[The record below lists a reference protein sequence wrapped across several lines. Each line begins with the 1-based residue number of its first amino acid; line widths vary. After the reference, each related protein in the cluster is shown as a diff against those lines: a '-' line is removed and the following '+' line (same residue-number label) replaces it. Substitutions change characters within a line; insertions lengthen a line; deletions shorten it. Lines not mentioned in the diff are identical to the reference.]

1 MADDIEKFFNKAFK
15 KIEKQVEFASVL
27 AANAIAADVKTGVE
41 RQLKADID
49 RPTPFTQKAFKI
61 TRANKR
67 TKTATVSIKP
77 VQVKS
82 IAERPPM
89 YHPPLPYPMSLSEV
103 DWEIMTPELME
114 QYLQN
119 LENGDA
125 PRRAY
130 YSLSSKEYEN
140 LSMDMAEITRWSKDI
155 LSIIKYYREYD
166 KPKKDIKDE

>member
-1 MADDIEKFFNKAFK
+1 MKNLLLISLSIFMASCSMMQA
-15 KIEKQVEFASVL
+15 V
-27 AANAIAADVKTGVE
+27 
-41 RQLKADID
+41 
-49 RPTPFTQKAFKI
+49 
-61 TRANKR
+61 
-67 TKTATVSIKP
+67 KP
-77 VQVKS
+77 VEVRK

-119 LENGDA
+119 LKNGDA

-166 KPKKDIKDE
+166 KPKGEPNE

>member
-1 MADDIEKFFNKAFK
+1 MKNLLLISLSFMMASCSLM
-15 KIEKQVEFASVL
+15 QSSV
-27 AANAIAADVKTGVE
+27 
-41 RQLKADID
+41 
-49 RPTPFTQKAFKI
+49 
-61 TRANKR
+61 
-67 TKTATVSIKP
+67 KP

-103 DWEIMTPELME
+103 DWEVMTPELME

-119 LENGDA
+119 LQNGDA

-140 LSMDMAEITRWSKDI
+140 LSMDMAEVTRYTKDI

-166 KPKKDIKDE
+166 KQEEKADE

>member
-1 MADDIEKFFNKAFK
+1 MKNLLLISLSLMMASCSLM
-15 KIEKQVEFASVL
+15 QS
-27 AANAIAADVKTGVE
+27 
-41 RQLKADID
+41 
-49 RPTPFTQKAFKI
+49 
-61 TRANKR
+61 
-67 TKTATVSIKP
+67 SIKP

>member
-1 MADDIEKFFNKAFK
+1 MMKNLLLISLSLMMASCSLM
-15 KIEKQVEFASVL
+15 QSSV
-27 AANAIAADVKTGVE
+27 
-41 RQLKADID
+41 
-49 RPTPFTQKAFKI
+49 
-61 TRANKR
+61 
-67 TKTATVSIKP
+67 KP

-114 QYLQN
+114 IYLQD
-119 LENGDA
+119 LKNGDA

-166 KPKKDIKDE
+166 KQEEKTNE